1 MTKYKIVLHIGL
13 GKTATT
19 SLQHNVF
26 MFLHEAGKI
35 NFLGKKSDLTGK
47 LCHYIFN
54 PIYEAMRWKKISD
67 KKLKLLRANTEK
79 MLIPEKINVISEES
93 MSASSLPHDLKIIH
107 HNLSRLFSP
116 DEVTVLISL
125 RSPVKYT
132 YSQYVEEYFWNF
144 CGNPKKNS
152 FEKYV
157 KHLLRHPKKKE
168 YMMHFYEDY
177 LKLLHNFYA
186 KVIVLLYE
194 DLHHDKNYYFETL
207 AKIINTNADDIQ
219 DMFFQ
224 KKLNVKEETAEGV
237 LSNSMT
243 LDRFLNLKHRY
254 YSRFII
260 MEHLRKI
267 PFLYSLINSCIR
279 YGLNKS
285 KSLGLITIPQGKI
298 NHPYPSPLLKD
309 KLQHLLGIKDDKFG
323 DKYGLDKQKLIRY
336 GYFHP
341 DSML

>member
-1 MTKYKIVLHIGL
+1 MKYKIVLHIGL

-26 MFLHEAGKI
+26 MFLHEARKI
-35 NFLGKKSDLTGK
+35 NFLGKVSDITGK
-47 LCHYIFN
+47 LYHYPFN
-54 PIYEAMRWKKISD
+54 PLYQPTRWKKINE
-67 KKLKLLRANTEK
+67 KKMKLLRANIEK
-79 MLIPEKINVISEES
+79 ILSSEKINVISEENIS
-93 MSASSLPHDLKIIH
+93 VSSILHDLKIIH

-116 DEVTVLISL
+116 DEVTILISL
-125 RSPVKYT
+125 RSPVKHA
-132 YSQYVEEYFWNF
+132 YSQYVEGYYWNL
-144 CGNPKKNS
+144 CGDPKQNS

-157 KHLLRHPKKKE
+157 KYLLRHPTKSR
-168 YMMHFYEDY
+168 YMMHFYENY
-177 LKLLHNFYA
+177 LKLLHDFYP

-194 DLHHDKNYYFETL
+194 DLRHDKNHYFETL
-207 AKIINTNADDIQ
+207 AKAINTNADDIQ

-224 KKLNVKEETAEGV
+224 KKLNVKEKKEEGN
-237 LSNSMT
+237 LSNSIT
-243 LDRFLNLKHRY
+243 LDHFFIVKYHY

-260 MEHLRKI
+260 MRLIKKI

-285 KSLGLITIPQGKI
+285 KSLGLVTIPQGKI
-298 NHPYPSPLLKD
+298 KHSYPSPLLKD